1 MMVAAAITVLMPLP
15 TLIFEMDGAV
25 RAGRNAQAVEIAFV
39 VIDHGL
45 AVDQSQGTVRA
56 NLDALS
62 GTATFLQIDDD
73 FHGHCLS

>member
-1 MMVAAAITVLMPLP
+1 M
-15 TLIFEMDGAV
+15 
-25 RAGRNAQAVEIAFV
+25 
-39 VIDHGL
+39 IDHGL

>member
-1 MMVAAAITVLMPLP
+1 MVATAASIPAPEQVLL
-15 TLIFEMDGAV
+15 FKMDCAV
-25 RAGRNAQAVEIAFV
+25 RTGRNTQAIEIAFV

-45 AVDQSQGTVRA
+45 PVDQGQGTVRA

-73 FHGHCLS
+73 FHGHSLS

>member
-1 MMVAAAITVLMPLP
+1 
-15 TLIFEMDGAV
+15 
-25 RAGRNAQAVEIAFV
+25 
-39 VIDHGL
+39 
-45 AVDQSQGTVRA
+45 VRA